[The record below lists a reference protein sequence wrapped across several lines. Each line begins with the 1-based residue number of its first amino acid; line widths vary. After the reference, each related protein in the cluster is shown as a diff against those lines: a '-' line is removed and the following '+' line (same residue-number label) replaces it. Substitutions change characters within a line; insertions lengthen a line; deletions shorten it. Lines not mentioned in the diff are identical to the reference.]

1 MGAGYVHVI
10 MPVGSDP
17 LFADKRAAIN
27 VAIERAG
34 LQARFPDYLPHQP
47 TFVLSELIRE
57 IRGADLVIVDLSHER
72 PSCYYELGLAEAMGG
87 KVNIIAEIGTPIHQ
101 SAARSLVRY
110 YRDMADLTRT
120 VESALNEPIE

>member
-1 MGAGYVHVI
+1 MSAGYVHVI
-10 MPVGSDP
+10 MPAGSDP
-17 LFADKRAAIN
+17 LFADKRMAIN

-34 LQARFPDYLPHQP
+34 LEARFPDYLPHQP
-47 TFVLSELIRE
+47 TFSLSELIRE

-72 PSCYYELGLAEAMGG
+72 PSCYYELGLAEAVG
-87 KVNIIAEIGTPIHQ
+87 KKIHLIAEVGTPIHQ

-110 YRDMADLTRT
+110 YRDMADITRT